1 MPAPRSPSGDSV
13 AAARNAPAG
22 TRSSVCSRSQ
32 PLSTPGILSAKNSA
46 IASTPDTPST
56 HGEGHLQRLRQVQP
70 AEEAG
75 QADAEHGQVDP
86 DARQDRKSTR
96 LNSSH

>member
-1 MPAPRSPSGDSV
+1 MIRRPPKSSRTDTLFPY
-13 AAARNAPAG
+13 
-22 TRSSVCSRSQ
+22 TTLFRSSGVCSRSQ